1 MKTPY
6 EVEHDTIK
14 TAFLIAIIIIVA
26 AIVALIVIN

>member
-26 AIVALIVIN
+26 VIVALIVIN

>member
-1 MKTPY
+1 MKIPY

-26 AIVALIVIN
+26 VIVALIVIN

>member
-26 AIVALIVIN
+26 LIVIN